1 MYYKKQEYNR
11 DSAENLLNEFVTLTN
26 FDITNN
32 SREEPAPAYRS
43 LLYYLMRTK
52 LGLND
57 RSISRFLLTK
67 GLKKNRSTIF
77 HSLKNFNHY
86 LKNFKEIEEHYNYFF
101 YSKPKI
107 SNLVEDDL
115 SKAINKIQS
124 KSERQELLE
133 LMELRIKAWEWK
145 KSQKV
150 TKTKVYEGS

>member
-43 LLYYLMRTK
+43 LLYYLMHTK

-67 GLKKNRSTIF
+67 GLKKDRSTIF

-86 LKNFKEIEEHYNYFF
+86 LKNFKEIQEYYNHFTN
-101 YSKPKI
+101 I
-107 SNLVEDDL
+107 SNLLEDDL
-115 SKAINKIQS
+115 SKVINKIKS

-133 LMELRIKAWEWK
+133 LIELRIKAWEWK

-150 TKTKVYEGS
+150 TETKVYEGS